1 MAEDEQSK
9 GENRMRETKIDL
21 FPLGL
26 LGDQHASTVSVGL
39 MSECDRPPSQSSTI
53 FEQFRHPRSDRF
65 LILMVIL
72 RVEGVRPVDNRPES
86 AGQGE
91 GVGSVGESPY

>member
-26 LGDQHASTVSVGL
+26 LGDHHASTVSVGS

-53 FEQFRHPRSDRF
+53 FGKSRHPRSDRF
-65 LILMVIL
+65 LILTMIL
-72 RVEGVRPVDNRPES
+72 RFECVRPVDNRPES

-91 GVGSVGESPY
+91 GVGSVGESP